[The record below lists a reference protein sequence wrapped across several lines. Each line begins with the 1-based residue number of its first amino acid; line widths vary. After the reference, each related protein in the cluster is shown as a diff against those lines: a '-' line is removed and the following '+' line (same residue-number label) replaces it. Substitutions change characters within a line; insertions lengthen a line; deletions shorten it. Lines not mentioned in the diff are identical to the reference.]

1 MNYLPRI
8 MWWITRGSRARSSTA
23 LDWVIAKSVVVS
35 RGQAGYLLFVQI
47 LVQDIVV
54 ERKAE
59 LFPLLSES
67 IRVEGKRI
75 PKISATSWS
84 TTVPIFISSMID
96 SLFKPQHLATSFKAM
111 ATVPVPS
118 RLGHGWNPYL
128 YAMGGLRRSE
138 LWSSPDLIGD
148 RQLPVAEG

>member
-8 MWWITRGSRARSSTA
+8 MWWITRGFRARSSTA

-75 PKISATSWS
+75 PKISATS
-84 TTVPIFISSMID
+84 
-96 SLFKPQHLATSFKAM
+96 
-111 ATVPVPS
+111 
-118 RLGHGWNPYL
+118 
-128 YAMGGLRRSE
+128 
-138 LWSSPDLIGD
+138 
-148 RQLPVAEG
+148 